1 MTRPTM
7 KRRAP
12 TTKSRDPSSQVPI
25 ALGLGANIGYPER
38 QLRSALEAL
47 SRSLGPLDVADL
59 YRTRPRHLRD
69 QPDYFNT
76 AVTGRTRLPPD
87 ALLAL
92 VKHLERSAGRR
103 SGARFGP
110 RTIDVDLLLY
120 GDRELRGPGIVVPHP
135 RLLTRRFA
143 LAPLADVAAD
153 WVIPGSGLTVGEAL
167 ARVGQEEEVR
177 RVGWER

>member
-1 MTRPTM
+1 M
-7 KRRAP
+7 
-12 TTKSRDPSSQVPI
+12 
-25 ALGLGANIGYPER
+25 G
-38 QLRSALEAL
+38 
-47 SRSLGPLDVADL
+47 DL
-59 YRTRPRHLRD
+59 YRTRPHHLRD

-76 AVTGRTRLPPD
+76 AATGHTRLPPD

-110 RTIDVDLLLY
+110 RPIDVDLLLY
-120 GDRELRGPGIVVPHP
+120 GDRELRGPGIVVPHA

-167 ARVGQEEEVR
+167 ARVGQEDEVR
-177 RVGWER
+177 RLGWER